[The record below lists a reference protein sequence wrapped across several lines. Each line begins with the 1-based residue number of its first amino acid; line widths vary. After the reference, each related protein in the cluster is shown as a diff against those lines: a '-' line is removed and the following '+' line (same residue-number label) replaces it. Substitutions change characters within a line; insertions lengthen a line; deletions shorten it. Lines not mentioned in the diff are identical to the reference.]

1 MENLQDRFCWYEPEE
16 DGSDVSPKERYQRM
30 VDWAGQ
36 ARGTNPDAFDAVTAW
51 LLEGGRWNDE
61 EMAANRR
68 LLMEGIIGR
77 FLEQTRRLR
86 VELNALVPS
95 GLVNMAVFDT
105 LDRFEEELTGATRAD
120 ELKEAVG
127 KVFTDFSSIRNR
139 ETRELFAGG
148 ITGNAG
154 TDTVRIYGYINF
166 LKDCDAGV
174 QWTLFMPDVVER
186 QQDGFRMQRFEYMK
200 LPAMRFIG
208 MEKDFSRDAAGLEE
222 LQRTLDAMEG
232 YRSGFDY
239 DVILLHHYG
248 RGVDVEAC
256 HGLWGRFLAADAPV
270 PEGYAFVDFVPESDG
285 KWGMPYLSQF
295 AYAEFTG
302 DMDAIHRQEGF
313 DCDAMYDV
321 TRNTILAQNVRIP
334 YPEKY
339 WTAEV
344 FPQGFRKG
352 SSAYLFSVDRKGDEK
367 LVEKGAA
374 PQIMGQEDRGE
385 QSAQEGYRCQ
395 IQR

>member
-154 TDTVRIYGYINF
+154 
-166 LKDCDAGV
+166 
-174 QWTLFMPDVVER
+174 
-186 QQDGFRMQRFEYMK
+186 
-200 LPAMRFIG
+200 
-208 MEKDFSRDAAGLEE
+208 
-222 LQRTLDAMEG
+222 
-232 YRSGFDY
+232 
-239 DVILLHHYG
+239 
-248 RGVDVEAC
+248 
-256 HGLWGRFLAADAPV
+256 
-270 PEGYAFVDFVPESDG
+270 
-285 KWGMPYLSQF
+285 
-295 AYAEFTG
+295 
-302 DMDAIHRQEGF
+302 
-313 DCDAMYDV
+313 
-321 TRNTILAQNVRIP
+321 
-334 YPEKY
+334 
-339 WTAEV
+339 
-344 FPQGFRKG
+344 
-352 SSAYLFSVDRKGDEK
+352 DRKSTR
-367 LVEKGAA
+367 LN
-374 PQIMGQEDRGE
+374 
-385 QSAQEGYRCQ
+385 SSHT
-395 IQR
+395 